1 MGNLAKRSL
10 PPAGEGNGDQPVRE
24 FSEPV
29 MREHCRLF
37 FLGKLSGFFWFDFK
51 GLRDCFGLI
60 PASFAVD
67 DHLAVD
73 DLIAGFYGLANDIE
87 LIV

>member
-1 MGNLAKRSL
+1 MENLAKRSL

-37 FLGKLSGFFWFDFK
+37 FFGVNFLFFLFWFLK
-51 GLRDCFGLI
+51 GY
-60 PASFAVD
+60 V
-67 DHLAVD
+67 
-73 DLIAGFYGLANDIE
+73 
-87 LIV
+87 IVYS